1 MGSIC
6 SSEKGCLVP
15 DRQLGDEKQP
25 SDNVDDSSLS
35 KDKET
40 SKDISASLTRSLGN
54 LRKLL
59 EERTSSSDNFIETR
73 ILQAR
78 RDLSESKTRVASL
91 TRIRELIF
99 GLQDGLISTVVLVS
113 SVYGATADNGLTI
126 IAGLAGALGGTVSM
140 SAGSF
145 LSSRAEKEVLESQ
158 INIELTEFMNDP
170 KKKIDQLIS
179 TLITDGLT
187 EEEAVAITETMARN
201 EDVLLRTVI
210 EKELGLS
217 LDMVNVPWKDALVM
231 GVSFLLGTA
240 VPISPYLIIE
250 GPNVVAISIAA
261 TGLGLFAM
269 GVGKAKLTKRNPIM
283 SGIDMLSIGIL
294 AATAGYFFLGTFHDR
309 ILPVIMRG

>member
-1 MGSIC
+1 MSD
-6 SSEKGCLVP
+6 S
-15 DRQLGDEKQP
+15 QLGDEKQS
-25 SDNVDDSSLS
+25 SDNVDEGSLS
-35 KDKET
+35 QGKET
-40 SKDISASLTRSLGN
+40 TKNISASLARSLGN

-59 EERTSSSDNFIETR
+59 EERTSNSDNFIETR

-78 RDLSESKTRVASL
+78 RDLSESKIRVANL

-140 SAGSF
+140 SAGSL

-158 INIELTEFMNDP
+158 INIELTKFMDDP
-170 KKKIDQLIS
+170 NKKIDQLIS
-179 TLITDGLT
+179 TLVTDGLT
-187 EEEAVAITETMARN
+187 EEEAIAITETMAKN

-217 LDMVNVPWKDALVM
+217 LDTVNVPWKDALVM
-231 GVSFLLGTA
+231 GVSFVIGAT
-240 VPISPYLIIE
+240 VPIFPYLIME

-261 TGLGLFAM
+261 AGLGLFAM
-269 GVGKAKLTKRNPIM
+269 GVGKAKLTNRNPIM

-309 ILPVIMRG
+309 ILPIIMSG

>member
-1 MGSIC
+1 MESIC
-6 SSEKGCLVP
+6 SSEKGYLVSNS
-15 DRQLGDEKQP
+15 QSEDEKQP
-25 SDNVDDSSLS
+25 SNNINEDSL
-35 KDKET
+35 
-40 SKDISASLTRSLGN
+40 SKDISASLAGSLGN

-59 EERTSSSDNFIETR
+59 EERTSGRDNFIETR

-113 SVYGATADNGLTI
+113 SVYGATNDNGLTI

-158 INIELTEFMNDP
+158 INIELTEFMDDP
-170 KKKIDQLIS
+170 NKKIEQLIS
-179 TLITDGLT
+179 TLMTDGLT
-187 EEEAVAITETMARN
+187 EEEAVAITETMAKN

-240 VPISPYLIIE
+240 VPIAPYLIIE
-250 GPNVVAISIAA
+250 GSTVVAISITA

-269 GVGKAKLTKRNPIM
+269 GVGKTKLTKRNPIM

-294 AATAGYFFLGTFHDR
+294 AAIAGYFFLGTFHDR
-309 ILPVIMRG
+309 ILPVIMGG

>member
-1 MGSIC
+1 MSD
-6 SSEKGCLVP
+6 SQS
-15 DRQLGDEKQP
+15 GDTKQS
-25 SDNVDDSSLS
+25 SDNVDEGSLS
-35 KDKET
+35 QGKET
-40 SKDISASLTRSLGN
+40 TKNMSASLARSLGN

-78 RDLSESKTRVASL
+78 RDLSESKTRVANL

-140 SAGSF
+140 SAGSL
-145 LSSRAEKEVLESQ
+145 LSSRAEKEVLQSQ
-158 INIELTEFMNDP
+158 INIELTKFMDDP
-170 KKKIDQLIS
+170 NKKIDQLIS
-179 TLITDGLT
+179 TLMTDGLT
-187 EEEAVAITETMARN
+187 EEEAIAITETMAKN

-217 LDMVNVPWKDALVM
+217 LDTINVPWKDALVM
-231 GVSFLLGTA
+231 GVSFVIGAT
-240 VPISPYLIIE
+240 VPIFPYLIME

-269 GVGKAKLTKRNPIM
+269 GVGKAKLTERNPIM

-309 ILPVIMRG
+309 ILPIIMSG

>member
-1 MGSIC
+1 VDSIC
-6 SSEKGCLVP
+6 SCEKGYLVS
-15 DRQLGDEKQP
+15 DSQSGDTKQS
-25 SDNVDDSSLS
+25 SDNVDEGSLS
-35 KDKET
+35 QGKET
-40 SKDISASLTRSLGN
+40 TKNMSASLARSLGN

-78 RDLSESKTRVASL
+78 RDLSESKTRVANL

-140 SAGSF
+140 SAGSL
-145 LSSRAEKEVLESQ
+145 LSSRAEKEVLQSQ
-158 INIELTEFMNDP
+158 INIELTKFMDDP
-170 KKKIDQLIS
+170 NKKIDQLIS
-179 TLITDGLT
+179 TLMTDGLT
-187 EEEAVAITETMARN
+187 EEEAIAITETMAKN

-217 LDMVNVPWKDALVM
+217 LDTINVPWKDALVM
-231 GVSFLLGTA
+231 GVSFVIGAT
-240 VPISPYLIIE
+240 VPIFPYLIME

-269 GVGKAKLTKRNPIM
+269 GVGKAKLTERNPIM

-309 ILPVIMRG
+309 ILPIIMSG